1 MTTHAL
7 LQAFK
12 ASKPAFG
19 AWITMP
25 GVLNARAVAQASP
38 HLSWVMIDCEHG
50 LTSLQPGA
58 AESIQAITGLGPN
71 APSPL
76 VRIPATG
83 FSNSTSWQIKY
94 ALDAG
99 ARGVLVPMVSTAEKA
114 REIVAD
120 SRFPPGGRRGFGS
133 PFTHG
138 TWDVNAAEY
147 LNSANDNVVVMIQI
161 ETKEGVKNVE
171 AIAAVDGIDCLFI
184 GPYDLSLC
192 LGYPPPS
199 PDPHPDVES
208 VIQYILE
215 AAHKKGKK
223 CAIYCTSGKQ
233 SLKRAE
239 EGFDI
244 INVTSDIGAM
254 TESLA
259 ASLTAAV
266 GGESG
271 AAAFRY

>member
-1 MTTHAL
+1 MSPHAL
-7 LQAFK
+7 LQALK

-19 AWITMP
+19 AWITLP
-25 GVLNARAVAQASP
+25 GILNARTVAQASP

-71 APSPL
+71 APSPI

-99 ARGVLVPMVSTAEKA
+99 ARGVLVPMISTAEKA
-114 REIVAD
+114 REVVAD

-133 PFTHG
+133 PFTPSAWG
-138 TWDVNAAEY
+138 VNAAEY
-147 LNSANDNVVVMIQI
+147 LKSANENVVVMIQI
-161 ETKEGVKNVE
+161 ETKEGVQNVD

-184 GPYDLSLC
+184 GPYDLSLS

-199 PDPHPDVES
+199 PDPHPEVETI
-208 VIQYILE
+208 IQDILK
-215 AAHKKGKK
+215 ATHKAGKK
-223 CAIYCTSGKQ
+223 CAIFCTSGKQ
-233 SLKRAE
+233 SFKRAK

-244 INVTSDIGAM
+244 INVVIDTSAM
-254 TESLA
+254 TESVATNL
-259 ASLTAAV
+259 LAAV
-266 GGESG
+266 GGES
-271 AAAFRY
+271 